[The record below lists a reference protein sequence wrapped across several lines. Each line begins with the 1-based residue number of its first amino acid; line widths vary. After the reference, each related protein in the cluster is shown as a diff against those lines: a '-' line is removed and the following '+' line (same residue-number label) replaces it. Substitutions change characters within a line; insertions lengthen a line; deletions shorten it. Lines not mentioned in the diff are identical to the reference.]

1 MTLVLLIVAVVAITI
16 AEAVR
21 VNNKVKKTNSL

>member
-21 VNNKVKKTNSL
+21 GNNKVNLGK

>member
-16 AEAVR
+16 AEVVR
-21 VNNKVKKTNSL
+21 VNNKVNLGK

>member
-1 MTLVLLIVAVVAITI
+1 MPLVLLIVSVVAITI

-21 VNNKVKKTNSL
+21 VNNKVNLGK

>member
-1 MTLVLLIVAVVAITI
+1 MTLVLLIGAVVAITI

-21 VNNKVKKTNSL
+21 VNNKVNLGK

>member
-1 MTLVLLIVAVVAITI
+1 MTLVLLIVAGVAITI

-21 VNNKVKKTNSL
+21 VNNKVNLGK

>member
-16 AEAVR
+16 AESVR
-21 VNNKVKKTNSL
+21 ENNKVNLGK